1 MNEDLESRLAAYEL
15 SLRESQ
21 AQIGAL
27 TRRVF
32 QLEQGGLFT
41 QEALPPALDQQ
52 PAPVVPPSAAIQPA
66 VEQDWEAQLGTN
78 WLNRAGVLLLVI
90 GITLFLGFAMAAFG
104 PAGKIAIGIVTGAA
118 LLAAGYWY
126 EHQGNFRPFSLGML
140 AGGFAVLYATAYA
153 SHAVEASRI
162 FSNLYVGIALQTAI
176 ALVAVWQA
184 VQLASERS
192 AMLAYLAAYLGLAS
206 STSLPFVYAGAY
218 PLTLSA
224 LFLADRLGWRIL
236 PWTILS
242 YTWLCEIQTGSRDW
256 NFEFWGHPVAWAN
269 LVLFAAFEIRGRTRE
284 WSLHNPA
291 WIVVNVVWF
300 LAATFLNTRF
310 EQTAHVASSLALL
323 AAAGLIASMLR
334 AGLSVRYEAVSEA
347 ITLLVVASWAVVRYR
362 ESDPLLLLLLVLA
375 MAMIGLFR
383 NCFLPTTALT
393 LCAEGLLALVALGLL
408 FLFPESRLTMDAPLR
423 IHLALPHMFALIVC
437 LFAASRYFTSTSWP
451 SGAAIVC
458 VAVMTLTTIPK
469 TMGTIV
475 LAFEAILCLAVGFYL
490 ARRPIR
496 IGGLTLFIFC
506 ILKVFLYDLGELDTL
521 PRIFSFIILGLFL
534 IVASWAYTK
543 YRQQLQKYL

>member
-32 QLEQGGLFT
+32 QLEQGGSFT

-162 FSNLYVGIALQTAI
+162 FTNLYVGIALQTAL

-184 VQLASERS
+184 VQLASER
-192 AMLAYLAAYLGLAS
+192 AAILAYLAAYLGLAS

-224 LFLADRLGWRIL
+224 LWLADRLGWRTL
-236 PWTILS
+236 PWTILA
-242 YTWLCEIQTGSRDW
+242 YTWFCEIQTGSRDW
-256 NFEFWGHPVAWAN
+256 DFKFWGHPVAWVN
-269 LVLFAAFEIRGRTRE
+269 LGLFAAFEIRERTRE
-284 WSLHNPA
+284 WSWRNPA
-291 WIVVNVVWF
+291 WIVANVAWF
-300 LAATFLNTRF
+300 LTATFLNTRF
-310 EQTAHVASSLALL
+310 EQTTHVASILALL
-323 AAAGLIASMLR
+323 AAVSLIASLVR
-334 AGLSVRYEAVSEA
+334 ARLSVRHEAIGEA
-347 ITLLVVASWAVVRYR
+347 ITLLAAAAWAIARYG
-362 ESDPLLLLLLVLA
+362 ESDPLLMLMLMLA
-375 MAMIGLFR
+375 IAMFGLFR
-383 NCFLPTTALT
+383 NRFEPTTALT
-393 LCAEGLLALVALGLL
+393 LSAEGLLAMVALVLL
-408 FLFPESRLTMDAPLR
+408 FLFPESRLTISAPLR
-423 IHLALPHMFALIVC
+423 IHLALPQVLALIVC
-437 LFAASRYFTSTSWP
+437 LFAAGRWFTSTSWP
-451 SGAAIVC
+451 SGAALVG
-458 VAVMTLTTIPK
+458 VAVLTLVTIPK

-496 IGGLTLFIFC
+496 IGGLALFIFS

-521 PRIFSFIILGLFL
+521 PRIFSFIVLGLFL
-534 IVASWAYTK
+534 IAASWAYTK